1 MFPRLAPLLACAAL
15 LVATAAFGDPI
26 GPLHTKAGGA
36 LVGKPATV
44 RGVVTGVYT
53 TAKVTRMYLQDDTG
67 GLCLYG
73 SPVTCA
79 ALGDSIEA
87 TGTVVSYS
95 GLTELSGKADAPLV
109 VTKLGRASAPP
120 KPASLSISQLNAAE
134 QADGSEPDESRLVTI
149 ANVFIHMSDGSAP
162 AEGARFKGDTN
173 YRLVPAGAAGAVG
186 AGGPDTSAAYG
197 LLRVQDAEGCDGLAS
212 LDGAAIP
219 LGAMNVTGVVSQH
232 ADRTT
237 GKGGYQLLPR
247 TPADLQAAAAKGAAA
262 KAETAKAAASKPADH

>member
-173 YRLVPAGAAGAVG
+173 YRLVPAGAAGA
-186 AGGPDTSAAYG
+186 AGPDTSAAYG
-197 LLRVQDAEGCDGLAS
+197 LLRVQDAEGCEGLAS

-219 LGAMNVTGVVSQH
+219 SGAMNVTGVVSQH

-247 TPADLQAAAAKGAAA
+247 TPADLQAAAAKAEAAKAAAA
-262 KAETAKAAASKPADH
+262 KAASSKPADH